1 MQLKSWCCHEADVP
15 IRAWEGGWGPQDTRY
30 RAAMTKEIVGGAG
43 VRRSRTEFR
52 RWQCHANETQK
63 EGDSFSLSTF

>member
-52 RWQCHANETQK
+52 RWQHHANVIQK
-63 EGDSFSLSTF
+63 KKVTISPSTF